1 MNRFE
6 HTVKQSQDARDRK
19 DTLPAGGINQ
29 YHLGMALCRSALA
42 RHRSAALFN
51 SSTINPQQ
59 KGNNMADYYTNFSL
73 VLKLANETEQAY
85 ALDLAHKASLAQ
97 QEDPLPDDFPKNL
110 VDMIEDWQ
118 FETDADNSGTTHGL
132 WLHSMYGGVDAV
144 CAFIQHLLQ
153 KFDPKSYVTF
163 EWSHDCSKPRV
174 DAYGGGA
181 ALITAQEIKTM
192 STAAWLNEQI
202 A

>member
-1 MNRFE
+1 
-6 HTVKQSQDARDRK
+6 
-19 DTLPAGGINQ
+19 
-29 YHLGMALCRSALA
+29 
-42 RHRSAALFN
+42 
-51 SSTINPQQ
+51 
-59 KGNNMADYYTNFSL
+59 MADYFTNFSL
-73 VLKLANETEQAY
+73 VLNLANEAEQAY

-97 QEDPLPDDFPKNL
+97 QGDELPDDFPKALVNL
-110 VDMIEDWQ
+110 IEDWH
-118 FETDADNSGTTHGL
+118 FETDADNSGTTHGV
-132 WLHSMYGGVDAV
+132 WLHSTSGGVDAV

-153 KFDPKSYVTF
+153 KFDPQGKLSF

-181 ALITAQEIKTM
+181 AFITAKEIKTI

>member
-1 MNRFE
+1 
-6 HTVKQSQDARDRK
+6 
-19 DTLPAGGINQ
+19 
-29 YHLGMALCRSALA
+29 
-42 RHRSAALFN
+42 
-51 SSTINPQQ
+51 
-59 KGNNMADYYTNFSL
+59 MADYFTNFSL
-73 VLKLANETEQAY
+73 VLNLGSETEQAY
-85 ALDLAHKASLAQ
+85 ALDLAHKAGLARMGD
-97 QEDPLPDDFPKNL
+97 ELTDDFPKAL
-110 VDMIEDWQ
+110 LEMIEDWQ
-118 FETDADNSGTTHGL
+118 FETVADDPAKGHGL

-153 KFDPKSYVTF
+153 KFDPQGKVSF

>member
-1 MNRFE
+1 
-6 HTVKQSQDARDRK
+6 
-19 DTLPAGGINQ
+19 
-29 YHLGMALCRSALA
+29 
-42 RHRSAALFN
+42 
-51 SSTINPQQ
+51 
-59 KGNNMADYYTNFSL
+59 MADYYTNFSV
-73 VLKLANETEQAY
+73 VLKLANETEQSY

-97 QEDPLPDDFPKNL
+97 QGDELPDDFPKTL

-118 FETDADNSGTTHGL
+118 FETVADDPATGHGL
-132 WLHSMYGGVDAV
+132 WLHSMNGGVDAV

-153 KFDPKSYVTF
+153 KFDPKSHATF

-181 ALITAQEIKTM
+181 AFITAQEIKTM

>member
-1 MNRFE
+1 
-6 HTVKQSQDARDRK
+6 
-19 DTLPAGGINQ
+19 
-29 YHLGMALCRSALA
+29 
-42 RHRSAALFN
+42 
-51 SSTINPQQ
+51 
-59 KGNNMADYYTNFSL
+59 MADYFTNFSV
-73 VLKLANETEQAY
+73 VLKLANEAEQAY
-85 ALDLAHKASLAQ
+85 ALDLAHKASLVQ
-97 QEDPLPDDFPKNL
+97 QGNELPADFPKTV
-110 VDMIEDWQ
+110 VDMVEDWH

-153 KFDPKSYVTF
+153 KFDQKGCVTF

-181 ALITAQEIKTM
+181 AFITAKEIRTM

>member
-1 MNRFE
+1 MGALF
-6 HTVKQSQDARDRK
+6 
-19 DTLPAGGINQ
+19 AGG
-29 YHLGMALCRSALA
+29 GRKT
-42 RHRSAALFN
+42 RN
-51 SSTINPQQ
+51 STQFVRINPQQ
-59 KGNNMADYYTNFSL
+59 KGNNMADYFTNFSL

-97 QEDPLPDDFPKNL
+97 QGDELPADFPKEL
-110 VDMIEDWQ
+110 VDMVEDWH
-118 FETDADNSGTTHGL
+118 FEMEADNSGTTHGL

-153 KFDPKSYVTF
+153 KFDAQGKVSF

-181 ALITAQEIKTM
+181 AFITAQEIKSM
-192 STAAWLNEQI
+192 STTAWLNQQI